1 MFLNGKY
8 QKALESVSGILN
20 SGASTDEVVSEVFK
34 ELQAIFKNEG
44 AYIFFINPNGMNLKY
59 KFGEKTPN
67 QSSFQ
72 NMEITSAISQMIV
85 DKKSFIEQNCENI
98 FKNSSSQ
105 NHSYVVSPLCIRNS
119 VFGVLILEKCSGEQF
134 VKEDIKIADA
144 FSSVISYVIKDA
156 ELSDVFRMQVNILQE
171 NISERAKAQ
180 KIIEEQNRQILE
192 TSKIKDDFLANVS
205 HELRTPLT
213 AIIGFSDALMAEI
226 FGKLNEK
233 QAEYVRE
240 INSGAVHLL
249 GLLNGI
255 LDMSKI
261 ESKQMSLNYMNFD
274 VKSSLEEVVN
284 VVRTLAEKKNISIKK
299 DYPSESVQV
308 CADFKK
314 FQQIVYNLLS
324 NAIKYN
330 NKNGEIR
337 ISFSFDDTNLRVAI
351 QDNGVGIAK
360 ENHEKIF
367 EKFQQVENIYTK
379 TESSTGLGLTITKE
393 FVEMHGGRIWLE
405 SKLDEGATFIFEIPL
420 KQAV

>member
-1 MFLNGKY
+1 M
-8 QKALESVSGILN
+8 
-20 SGASTDEVVSEVFK
+20 
-34 ELQAIFKNEG
+34 
-44 AYIFFINPNGMNLKY
+44 
-59 KFGEKTPN
+59 
-67 QSSFQ
+67 
-72 NMEITSAISQMIV
+72 
-85 DKKSFIEQNCENI
+85 
-98 FKNSSSQ
+98 
-105 NHSYVVSPLCIRNS
+105 SPLRIRNS
-119 VFGVLILEKCSGEQF
+119 VFGVLILEKCSGEHF
-134 VKEDIKIADA
+134 VQDDIKIADA

-274 VKSSLEEVVN
+274 VKSSLEEVLN

-299 DYPSESVQV
+299 DYPNESIQV

-330 NKNGEIR
+330 NKNGEIN
-337 ISFSFDDTNLRVAI
+337 ISFSFDDTNLRVAV
-351 QDNGVGIAK
+351 QDSGVGIAK